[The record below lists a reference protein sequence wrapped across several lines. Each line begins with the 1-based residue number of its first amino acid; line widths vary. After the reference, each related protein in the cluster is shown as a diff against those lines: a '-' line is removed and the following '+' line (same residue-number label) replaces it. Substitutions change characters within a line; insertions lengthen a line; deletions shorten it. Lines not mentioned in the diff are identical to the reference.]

1 MNLRVRKKRN
11 KSGSVS
17 IVIVDRSNRGYKV
30 VETIGCSKNED
41 EIEKL
46 YQKALKRINELENN
60 LLNLI
65 DKKEEELKEIKLKE
79 IFSKITNDNIIPIG
93 DELIY
98 GKIFDKIGCNDIFNN
113 PNC

>member
-46 YQKALKRINELENN
+46 YQKALKRINEPK
-60 LLNLI
+60 LLVKSQPLFT
-65 DKKEEELKEIKLKE
+65 LV
-79 IFSKITNDNIIPIG
+79 
-93 DELIY
+93 
-98 GKIFDKIGCNDIFNN
+98 
-113 PNC
+113 